1 MFFRVLD
8 ILSQETKKEWLR
20 LQDAINVWSEIGP
33 LRRVMLHRPGEEL
46 LNLMPEHLERLLFD
60 DIPYLRLA
68 QEEHDR
74 FAELLREQGVEVV
87 YLEDLTAEALS
98 QEEVRRQFILD
109 YLRDAGI
116 RGEKRTGR
124 MLEYFLNFSTK
135 NMVLKMMA
143 GVRKSE
149 IYGYGRKNLTDYLE
163 EDYPFVI
170 DPMPNLYFT
179 RDPFACIGGGVALH
193 RMYSQTRN
201 RETLFGDYIFR
212 YHPQYQKVPRLYD
225 RTEEHSLEGGDILVL
240 SDQVVAVGI
249 SQRTE
254 PFAIEVLAKKLL
266 GLGFSQILA
275 IDIPK
280 TRSFMHLD
288 TVFTMVDRD
297 KFTVHPNIRG
307 DMEVF
312 VLEQGSEGHLDIH
325 QERADLS
332 HILMDHLG
340 LSQVTLIPCGGGNI
354 IDAAREQWNDGSNT
368 FAIAPGKVVA
378 YDRNQVTNRLLLDHG
393 VEVLT
398 IPSSELSRGR
408 GGPRC
413 MTMPLVRGTI

>member
-1 MFFRVLD
+1 M
-8 ILSQETKKEWLR
+8 S
-20 LQDAINVWSEIGP
+20 DAIHVFSEIGA

-60 DIPYLRLA
+60 DIPYLHLA
-68 QEEHDR
+68 QQEHDR
-74 FAELLREQGVEVV
+74 FAEVLRQQGVEVV
-87 YLEDLTAEALS
+87 YLEDLTAQALTD
-98 QEEVRRQFILD
+98 EEIRRQFILD
-109 YLRDAGI
+109 YLQDAGI
-116 RGEKRTGR
+116 RGEKRIAR
-124 MLEYFLNFSTK
+124 MVSYFMEFSTK

-149 IYGYGRKNLTDYLE
+149 IHGYGRKNLTDYLE
-163 EDYPFVI
+163 GDYPFVI

-179 RDPFACIGGGVALH
+179 RDPFSCIGNGVSLH

-212 YHPQYQKVPRLYD
+212 YHPEYRNTRRLYS
-225 RTEEHSLEGGDILVL
+225 RTMEHSLEGGDILVL
-240 SDQVVAVGI
+240 SHKVAAVGI

-254 PFAIEVLAKKLL
+254 PFAIELLAKELL
-266 GLGFSQILA
+266 EVGFSQVLA

-307 DMEVF
+307 SMEVF
-312 VLEQGSEGHLDIH
+312 VLEKGEGGHLLIQ
-325 QERADLS
+325 QERADLG
-332 HILMDHLG
+332 HILMEHLG
-340 LSQVTLIPCGGGNI
+340 LGDITLIPCGGGNT

-378 YDRNQVTNRLLLDHG
+378 YDRNAVTNELLRQHG

-413 MTMPLVRGTI
+413 MTMPLWRD

>member
-1 MFFRVLD
+1 M
-8 ILSQETKKEWLR
+8 S
-20 LQDAINVWSEIGP
+20 DAIQIYSEIGR
-33 LRRVMLHRPGEEL
+33 LKQVLLHRPGEEL
-46 LNLMPEHLERLLFD
+46 LNLMPEHLDRLLFD

-68 QEEHDR
+68 REEHDQ
-74 FAELLREQGVEVV
+74 FAQLLSQQGVEVV
-87 YLEDLTAEALS
+87 YLEDLTAEALTD
-98 QEEVRRQFILD
+98 EAIRRQFVLE
-109 YLRDAGI
+109 YLQDAGI
-116 RGEKRTGR
+116 RGSKRIGR
-124 MLEYFLNFSTK
+124 MMEYFLGFSTR

-149 IYGYGRKNLTDYLE
+149 IYGYGKKNLTDYLE
-163 EDYPFVI
+163 GDYPFVI

-193 RMYSQTRN
+193 HMYSRTRN

-212 YHPQYQKVPRLYD
+212 YHPRYRDVKKLYS

-240 SDQVVAVGI
+240 SPTVAAVGI

-254 PFAIEVLAKKLL
+254 PFAIEVLAKQLL
-266 GLGFSQILA
+266 EQGFRQILA

-280 TRSFMHLD
+280 SRSFMHLD

-307 DMEVF
+307 SMEVF
-312 VLEQGSEGHLDIH
+312 VLEQGEGGHLTIH
-325 QERADLS
+325 QERDTLE

-340 LSQVTLIPCGGGNI
+340 LSRVTLIPCGGGSV

-368 FAIAPGKVVA
+368 FAIAPGKVIA
-378 YDRNQVTNRLLLDHG
+378 YDRNQVTNQLLRDHG

-398 IPSSELSRGR
+398 IPSSELARGR

-413 MTMPLVRGTI
+413 MTMPLIRETL

>member
-212 YHPQYQKVPRLYD
+212 YHPQYQKVPRLYE

>member
-74 FAELLREQGVEVV
+74 FAELLRQQGVEVV

-149 IYGYGRKNLTDYLE
+149 IYCYGRKNLTDYLE

-225 RTEEHSLEGGDILVL
+225 RTEEHSLEGGDILML

-254 PFAIEVLAKKLL
+254 PFAIEVLAKQLL